1 MIKRVFREET
11 PFSPEVSAGGCDGAF
26 KTALYGRAVWSFAH
40 GDRSGAFRR
49 KGCGCRVQEQIE
61 GWLAKERYTMDDLRG
76 IVALLRDPD
85 DGCPWDKVQTHASIR
100 KNFIEETYEVADAI
114 DLADAHLL
122 CEELGD
128 VLLQVALHTQM
139 EAEQGTFTFDDV
151 CTGICKK
158 LIARHPHIFAQ
169 ACAPKRTADEVLDTW
184 EQIKRREKHREG
196 LAQDLES
203 VPRSLPALM
212 RAQKVAKRAA
222 GHGVSQPDT
231 RAALQTLAKR
241 VEALQTAA
249 AAGGG
254 AGDLR
259 RLLGEMLFSAADASR
274 FLGCDAEEA
283 LSEATGRFIGR
294 FERAGGSDP
303 D

>member
-1 MIKRVFREET
+1 M
-11 PFSPEVSAGGCDGAF
+11 
-26 KTALYGRAVWSFAH
+26 
-40 GDRSGAFRR
+40 
-49 KGCGCRVQEQIE
+49 QELIE
-61 GWLAKERYTMDDLRG
+61 GLLAKERYTMNDLRD

-85 DGCPWDKVQTHASIR
+85 SGCPWDKVQTHTSIR

-169 ACAPKRTADEVLDTW
+169 TGAPKRTADEVLDTW

-222 GHGVSQPDT
+222 GHGVCQTDT
-231 RAALQTLAKR
+231 AAALQMLAER
-241 VEALQTAA
+241 VAALQAA
-249 AAGGG
+249 AADNADSNDMG
-254 AGDLR
+254 ATKTGADERR
-259 RLLGEMLFSAADASR
+259 RLMGEVLFAAADASR
-274 FLGCDAEEA
+274 FLGCDAEEV
-283 LSEATGRFIGR
+283 LDEETGRFIGR
-294 FERAGGSDP
+294 FSYSGEAGGAG
-303 D
+303 

>member
-1 MIKRVFREET
+1 M
-11 PFSPEVSAGGCDGAF
+11 
-26 KTALYGRAVWSFAH
+26 
-40 GDRSGAFRR
+40 
-49 KGCGCRVQEQIE
+49 QELIE
-61 GWLAKERYTMDDLRG
+61 SLLSKERYTMDDLRG
-76 IVALLRDPD
+76 IVALLRDPEN
-85 DGCPWDKVQTHASIR
+85 GCPWDKVQTHASIR

-139 EAEQGTFTFDDV
+139 EAEQGSFTFDDV

-169 ACAPKRTADEVLDTW
+169 AGVPNRTADEVLDTW
-184 EQIKRREKHREG
+184 EQIKRKEKHREG

-222 GHGVSQPDT
+222 GHGVCQPDT
-231 RAALQTLAKR
+231 NAALQSLAES
-241 VEALQTAA
+241 VAALQAA
-249 AAGGG
+249 AADTADTHDAS
-254 AGDLR
+254 AGSANAGNTAVNVTSADEQR
-259 RLLGEMLFSAADASR
+259 RLLGAVLFAAADASR
-274 FLGCDAEEA
+274 FLGCDAEEV
-283 LSEATGRFIGR
+283 LDEETERFIER
-294 FERAGGSDP
+294 FTHPGEDAGIDGFGP

>member
-1 MIKRVFREET
+1 M
-11 PFSPEVSAGGCDGAF
+11 
-26 KTALYGRAVWSFAH
+26 
-40 GDRSGAFRR
+40 
-49 KGCGCRVQEQIE
+49 QELIE
-61 GWLAKERYTMDDLRG
+61 RLLAKERYTMGDLRD

-85 DGCPWDKVQTHASIR
+85 TGCPWDKVQTHASIR

-139 EAEQGTFTFDDV
+139 EAEQGAFTFDDV

-169 ACAPKRTADEVLDTW
+169 SDAQTETPKRTPDEVLDTW

-196 LAQDLES
+196 LAQDLAS
-203 VPRSLPALM
+203 VPRALPALM

-231 RAALQTLAKR
+231 QAALQALADR
-241 VEALQTAA
+241 AAALQAAAEEAA
-249 AAGGG
+249 AAKADSAG
-254 AGDLR
+254 ANEQR
-259 RLLGEMLFSAADASR
+259 RLLGEVLFAAADAAR

-283 LSEATGRFIGR
+283 LGEATERFAEHLKR
-294 FERAGGSDP
+294 TEHP
-303 D
+303 DASAPD

>member
-1 MIKRVFREET
+1 MREET
-11 PFSPEVSAGGCDGAF
+11 GSCPAVSPGG
-26 KTALYGRAVWSFAH
+26 YGRERQSPCAAVLCNILRTGCAK
-40 GDRSGAFRR
+40 G
-49 KGCGCRVQEQIE
+49 KGCGCRVRELIE
-61 GWLAKERYTMDDLRG
+61 SLLAKERYTMDDLRD
-76 IVALLRDPD
+76 IVTLLRDPET
-85 DGCPWDKVQTHASIR
+85 GCPWDEVQTHASIR

-139 EAEQGTFTFDDV
+139 ETEQGMFTFDDV

-169 ACAPKRTADEVLDTW
+169 TDAPKRTADEVLDTW
-184 EQIKRREKHREG
+184 EQIKRKEKHREG
-196 LAQDLES
+196 LAQDLAS
-203 VPRSLPALM
+203 VPRALPALM
-212 RAQKVAKRAA
+212 RAQKTAKRAA

-231 RAALQTLAKR
+231 QAALQTLAQQ
-241 VEALQTAA
+241 VHALQTAA
-249 AAGGG
+249 ADG
-254 AGDLR
+254 AGADEQR
-259 RLLGEMLFSAADASR
+259 RLLGEVLFLAADASR

-294 FERAGGSDP
+294 LEHPDASDP

>member
-1 MIKRVFREET
+1 M
-11 PFSPEVSAGGCDGAF
+11 
-26 KTALYGRAVWSFAH
+26 
-40 GDRSGAFRR
+40 
-49 KGCGCRVQEQIE
+49 QELIE
-61 GWLAKERYTMDDLRG
+61 RLLAKERYTMDDLRG
-76 IVALLRDPD
+76 IVALLRDPEN
-85 DGCPWDKVQTHASIR
+85 GCPWDKVQTHASIR

-169 ACAPKRTADEVLDTW
+169 TGAPKRTADEVLDTW
-184 EQIKRREKHREG
+184 EQIKRQEKHRDG
-196 LAQDLES
+196 LAQDLAS
-203 VPRSLPALM
+203 VPRALPALM
-212 RAQKVAKRAA
+212 RAQKAAKRAA
-222 GHGVSQPDT
+222 GHGVCQPDIN
-231 RAALQTLAKR
+231 AALQTLAQR
-241 VEALQTAA
+241 VTALQTAA
-249 AAGGG
+249 AGG
-254 AGDLR
+254 AGAGERR
-259 RLLGEMLFSAADASR
+259 RLLGEVLFAAADASR

-283 LSEATGRFIGR
+283 LSEETGRFI
-294 FERAGGSDP
+294 ERSTRSGGAGP